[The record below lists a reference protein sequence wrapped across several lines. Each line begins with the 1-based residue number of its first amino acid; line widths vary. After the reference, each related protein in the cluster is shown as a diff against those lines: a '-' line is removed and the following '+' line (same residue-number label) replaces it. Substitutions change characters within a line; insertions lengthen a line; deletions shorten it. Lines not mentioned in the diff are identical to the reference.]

1 MDVNDNAGRLIERGA
16 LASIASRLAPTEN
29 HPHAPKEGMRWRH
42 GFNEIL
48 SIVRCFTRPQD
59 ELTGSAKPPKIEGLT
74 LTQSRG
80 CNSFDL
86 PYTYKNKGSP

>member
-1 MDVNDNAGRLIERGA
+1 MDVNDDASSLNERGA
-16 LASIASRLAPTEN
+16 LAPFASRLAPTR
-29 HPHAPKEGMRWRH
+29 GMRWRH
-42 GFNEIL
+42 GFNEFL

-59 ELTGSAKPPKIEGLT
+59 ELAGSTKPPKIEGLT
-74 LTQSRG
+74 LIQSRG

>member
-1 MDVNDNAGRLIERGA
+1 MLAMDVNDDVGRLNLRGA
-16 LASIASRLAPTEN
+16 LAPFASKLAPTG
-29 HPHAPKEGMRWRH
+29 GMRWRH
-42 GFNEIL
+42 GFNEFL

-59 ELTGSAKPPKIEGLT
+59 EPAGSAKPPKIRGIT
-74 LTQSRG
+74 LVRSRG